1 MMGVALCDDM
11 WTILQA
17 NGTLCGLIGVAS
29 TKELE
34 SVSMLSLVH
43 AADAPV
49 IEDAMSHLAALRDL
63 SGDKAEVPLH
73 PASPPPP
80 PPPRAPGAGYC
91 SHTVQIRT

>member
-63 SGDKAEVPLH
+63 SGD
-73 PASPPPP
+73 
-80 PPPRAPGAGYC
+80 
-91 SHTVQIRT
+91 